1 MGAKRIHSTEAAE
14 IASLHDFGTLDKLL
28 ILEVGVRQSPLIEPG
43 LRDALLA
50 QIIAIKDDLRVVST
64 LLTGDF
70 PTRTKAAALPEWA
83 RLDADAPQR
92 TKR

>member
-1 MGAKRIHSTEAAE
+1 VEGKRHSRTEVAE

-28 ILEVGVRQSPLIEPG
+28 ILEVGVRQTPSLDPG
-43 LRDALLA
+43 LREALLA
-50 QIIAIKDDLRVVST
+50 QIVAIKDDLRVVST

-70 PTRTKAAALPEWA
+70 PTRTRAAALPEWA
-83 RLDADAPQR
+83 RPDVDVPQR

>member
-1 MGAKRIHSTEAAE
+1 VEGKRHSRTEVAE

-28 ILEVGVRQSPLIEPG
+28 ILEAGVRRTPSLEAR
-43 LRDALLA
+43 LREALLA
-50 QIIAIKDDLRVVST
+50 QIVAIKDDLRVVST

-70 PTRTKAAALPEWA
+70 PTRTRAAPLPEWA
-83 RLDADAPQR
+83 RADPDSSPG